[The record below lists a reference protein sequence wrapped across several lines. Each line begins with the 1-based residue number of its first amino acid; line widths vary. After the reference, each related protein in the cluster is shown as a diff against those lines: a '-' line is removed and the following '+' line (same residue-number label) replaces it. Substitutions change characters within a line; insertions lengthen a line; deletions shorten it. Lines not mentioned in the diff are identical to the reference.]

1 MSRMG
6 SLHAAARDCL
16 LEPDVD
22 AKLDATRRTAAVWR
36 CGDLVAGEGP
46 EPERVSEPGRPE
58 QPRLVPPRD
67 LPRRGPQ
74 SIQGRAALLHAVCHI
89 EFNAINLAW
98 DAVYRFRG
106 LPTGYYDDWVR
117 IAAEE
122 TRHFALLRRHLA
134 ALGHAYGDFD
144 AHDGLWELAVRTDH
158 DPLVRM
164 ALVPRVME
172 ARGLDVTPG
181 MRDRLVSVGD
191 TAAAAILETIL
202 ADEVGHVEA
211 GSRWFRHL
219 CRQRGEEP
227 EATYH
232 RLVAEYLRGPVKPPL
247 NRPARLAGGFSEAE
261 LDYLEAHA

>member
-1 MSRMG
+1 MK
-6 SLHAAARDCL
+6 SLHDAARECL

-22 AKLDATRRTAAVWR
+22 AKLDATRRTAAAWR
-36 CGDLVAGEGP
+36 CGELGLGDGAVP
-46 EPERVSEPGRPE
+46 RRVEVPGRP
-58 QPRLVPPRD
+58 QRPRLVQPRQ
-67 LPRRGPQ
+67 LSRRGPQ
-74 SIQGRAALLHAVCHI
+74 SLQGRAALLHAVCHI

-98 DAVYRFRG
+98 DAVYRFRD
-106 LPTGYYDDWVR
+106 LPREYYTDWVR

-122 TRHFALLRRHLA
+122 TRHFVLVRRHLDS
-134 ALGHAYGDFD
+134 LGYAYGDFD

-181 MRDRLVSVGD
+181 MRDRLASVGD
-191 TAAAAILETIL
+191 ATAAAILETIL

-247 NRPARLAGGFSEAE
+247 NRPARLAGGFTEAE
-261 LDYLEAHA
+261 LDYLEARA